1 MSLPAREVEAWS
13 TPTPRRAAPAPPAR
27 QPATR
32 PPIPDPPHP
41 HRRAR
46 RGHPPAFW
54 ILAAAIV
61 SAMGVGLVSLN
72 AMRVDAAYRTRSV
85 SERVRL
91 LSDER
96 ETLVN
101 AVARL
106 SSPSR
111 VGDWARRN
119 GLVHPAPGDV
129 VILEVPSMGAAV
141 RSVGTAPDADA
152 TRRAAEGAA

>member
-13 TPTPRRAAPAPPAR
+13 TPTPRRAAPPAR

-54 ILAAAIV
+54 ILAAVIV
-61 SAMGVGLVSLN
+61 SAMAVGLVSLN
-72 AMRVDAAYRTRSV
+72 AMRVDAAYRTRSF

-91 LSDER
+91 LTDER

-111 VGDWARRN
+111 VGMWARHN

-129 VILEVPSMGAAV
+129 VILEVPAIGA
-141 RSVGTAPDADA
+141 GTDAPAM
-152 TRRAAEGAA
+152 RRASPGGAAAEGAA